1 MSTYTDVQNARTAF
15 VDAVGGESAGYI
27 GNPLMESQL
36 ISFTEF
42 LSTMASELTAAGGA
56 SAPVAVFDS
65 QINDYTKM
73 TTYLDKLIIS
83 NRDSQILS
91 DADEFYFKESADV
104 TQSFG
109 TIHTGTTS
117 NVILEASGEAER
129 YIATTGI
136 TTSSGVI
143 ATYVTPVDYFNTTT
157 MNIAAGVTYLEL
169 YAEKTSGAGE
179 LSLFID
185 IYRYLRSRSRRNN
198 CSRRY
203 NIYFRI
209 RRGKKRF
216 CC

>member
-27 GNPLMESQL
+27 GNPLMESPL

-91 DADEFYFKESADV
+91 DAD
-104 TQSFG
+104 
-109 TIHTGTTS
+109 
-117 NVILEASGEAER
+117 
-129 YIATTGI
+129 
-136 TTSSGVI
+136 
-143 ATYVTPVDYFNTTT
+143 
-157 MNIAAGVTYLEL
+157 
-169 YAEKTSGAGE
+169 
-179 LSLFID
+179 
-185 IYRYLRSRSRRNN
+185 
-198 CSRRY
+198 
-203 NIYFRI
+203 
-209 RRGKKRF
+209 
-216 CC
+216 